1 MRTPRQNRIDR
12 ALARVLT
19 DSAPYLMPDFAL
31 REEIASRVIPRP
43 TNTEVDEAVRHADEA
58 GRLTSVPGETGP
70 KWKLNDAG
78 QAWASEN
85 L

>member
-1 MRTPRQNRIDR
+1 MRTPRQNRLDR
-12 ALARVLT
+12 ALARILT
-19 DSAPYLMPDFAL
+19 DASPYLMPDGAL

-43 TNTEVDEAVRHADEA
+43 SATEVEDCLRHADEA
-58 GRLTSVPGETGP
+58 KRLTSVPSDTGP
-70 KWKLNDAG
+70 KWKLNDIG